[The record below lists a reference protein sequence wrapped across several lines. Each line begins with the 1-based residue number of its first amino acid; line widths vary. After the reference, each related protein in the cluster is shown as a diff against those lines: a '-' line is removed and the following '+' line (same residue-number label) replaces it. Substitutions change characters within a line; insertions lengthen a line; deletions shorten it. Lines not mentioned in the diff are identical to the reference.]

1 MENLTQREQLV
12 SFIVS
17 NQKKAMANIAVA
29 VLLSLGGIAIFL
41 YLLLEKKLGDNF
53 FSDLDI
59 VKLLTI
65 LMLILLL
72 ELPAFLMAWAFG
84 IASDQAQKSRKEL
97 IKLRDLDNAIEL
109 SSSLGQLDITDTE
122 RDIRSRIVRALLDKY
137 TN

>member
-122 RDIRSRIVRALLDKY
+122 KDIRSRIVRALLDKY

>member
-12 SFIVS
+12 SFITS

-41 YLLLEKKLGDNF
+41 YLLLEKKLGENF

>member
-41 YLLLEKKLGDNF
+41 YLLVEKKLGDHF
-53 FSDLDI
+53 FSDLDS

-109 SSSLGQLDITDTE
+109 STSLGQLDITDTE
-122 RDIRSRIVRALLDKY
+122 RDIRSRIVWALLDKY

>member
-109 SSSLGQLDITDTE
+109 STSLGQLDITDTE
-122 RDIRSRIVRALLDKY
+122 RDIRSRIVWALLDKY

>member
-109 SSSLGQLDITDTE
+109 STSLGQLDITDTE